1 MIMKNRIIAFV
12 LVLAMMIPM
21 IVFAG
26 SEDAPA
32 TLTYAE
38 EVFAGLGIIDEDSYN
53 PYTKITRGEF
63 ATLVSKLVL
72 YNNNGSAD
80 EWYQNNFEPEQGANV
95 TPESP
100 LFGDVDG
107 SHKHFNGI
115 KTLVNMGY
123 MRGIGGNVFAPDF
136 QMALSEG
143 AKVVV
148 SMLGYDEIAS
158 ALGGF
163 PTGYTNVASKCKL
176 FSGIGK
182 SYTDVMEMTDAV
194 QLLYNAFDVNVKMA
208 LEIYD
213 NELVY
218 KDMGETF
225 LNFFL
230 KLEKAEGRMT
240 DNGITSLGGTSSV
253 GREMMIIDGKKMEY
267 TASSYAY
274 SRYIGREVTAYYS
287 IDKSNENTCV
297 YICPEDD
304 VTVITDG
311 TSFSG
316 GELAYNVDGR
326 DYQTKIP
333 RNSVI
338 IYNGVYT
345 DDYTDDL
352 LSVENGTVTLI
363 KGDNG
368 KSIVNVREAVGVY
381 VSNVSYDAQKVYSA
395 LKFSSLADGV
405 SVYSLG
411 EGEQYDNVL
420 IFDKNDNAIT
430 IEDIVKGDILSICAS
445 SDAKTV
451 IEVRKLD
458 GTVTEAELDSYTDKE
473 FITKDTVYKFTE
485 SYNKATNKATLTPR
499 ETYKVYLDE
508 NNCIVWIAK
517 GAQSVGKV
525 AIYTGSGSNSANG
538 FEDDYAVRLFTED
551 KELKVFKIPEKVV
564 VNDRRESAKDVSS
577 ILESYT
583 GKAVLYT
590 AEEDILTSIVTPSE
604 YGEEDVSPWYHV
616 SPVMDV
622 FGDGGVEPF
631 SMQYY
636 EPGDGASFG
645 GYFAYTSATRLVFTV
660 PTSEADFDN
669 EKKFLINNPLS
680 SGTSYKVEAYSTIK
694 NDPVPEVLIVYSDA
708 KGSGTVKRNRGL
720 LITKVINTIDDEG
733 ESVTALK
740 GYEIMQNSLKEV
752 TVPISE
758 DVIMTKVKED
768 YSVTLLPIEP
778 EKDTDVSKY
787 GPLTYKDLEPGDIIR
802 YGTDSENRITTI
814 RIAFDYSQMKGFD
827 ESLHVAWA
835 SFAGPVLNVNSK
847 GLKLAYGIK
856 PEDIDYTNAADVKKI
871 KGFAFGGSKYP
882 LVFVENDGRGLSFR
896 EGTYE
901 DITSYE
907 LTGDSD
913 TCDFACILTHFTGG
927 RMGGVIYVR

>member
-38 EVFAGLGIIDEDSYN
+38 EVFAGLGIIDADSYN

-253 GREMMIIDGKKMEY
+253 GREMLIIDGKKMEY

-311 TSFSG
+311 TSFSN
-316 GELAYNVDGR
+316 GELAYSANGR

-368 KSIVNVREAVGVY
+368 KSIVNVREAVGIY

-445 SDAKTV
+445 ADAKTV
-451 IEVRKLD
+451 IEVRKL
-458 GTVTEAELDSYTDKE
+458 GNAVTEAELDSYTDKE

-485 SYNKATNKATLTPR
+485 SYNKATNKATLTPG

-551 KELKVFKIPEKVV
+551 KELKVFNLPEKITLNGKRVKAEEV
-564 VNDRRESAKDVSS
+564 CAELDPFM
-577 ILESYT
+577 
-583 GKAVLYT
+583 GKAVIFN
-590 AEEDILTSIVTPSE
+590 ANEDTLSSIITPAS
-604 YGEEDVSPWYHV
+604 YGETETKEWYHV
-616 SPVMDV
+616 SPALNV
-622 FGDGGVEPF
+622 FRKTGVESF
-631 SMQYY
+631 KTLYY

-645 GYFAYTSATRLVFTV
+645 GNFAYNSSTRLVFTV
-660 PTSEADFDN
+660 PTSENEFDN
-669 EKKFLINNPLS
+669 EKRFHINNPLTS
-680 SGTSYKVEAYSTIK
+680 STSYTVEAYSTIK
-694 NDPVPEVLIVYSDA
+694 NDPVPEVLIIYADS
-708 KGSGTVKRNRGL
+708 KGTGKVTRNRGL
-720 LITKVINTIDDEG
+720 LITKVINTVDDEG
-733 ESVTALK
+733 EAVTAFK
-740 GYEIMQNSLKEV
+740 GYEIKQNSLKEV
-752 TVPISE
+752 TVAVDDE
-758 DVIMTKVKED
+758 AYMTKYETD
-768 YSVTLLPIEP
+768 ETLYPLDP
-778 EKDTDVSKY
+778 EKDTDLEKF

-802 YGTDSENRITTI
+802 YGTDGDGKIATI
-814 RIAFDYSQMKGFD
+814 RIAFDYSQMRGYD
-827 ESLHVAWA
+827 ESKFVPWA
-835 SFAGPVLNVNSK
+835 SFAGPVLTVNNK

-856 PEDIDYTNAADVKKI
+856 PEDIDYTSKDDVLKI
-871 KGFAFGGSKYP
+871 MGFAFGGSKYP